1 MRGNRARKTKP
12 FVFETSEKRAE
23 AIKSVLSAI
32 EREELLKQHSA
43 LLGGARE
50 VSDDVLS
57 PRLFRVRDS
66 RAHSTG
72 PAGWGCDQSAGLNY
86 SRLTDKE
93 AVRLK
98 EHNIRERAERP
109 SIVCLPHLALS

>member
-1 MRGNRARKTKP
+1 MRGKRARKTEL

-23 AIKSVLSAI
+23 ALKSVLSAI
-32 EREELLKQHSA
+32 EREEIFV
-43 LLGGARE
+43 GGARE
-50 VSDDVLS
+50 VSDDVSS
-57 PRLFRVRDS
+57 PRLLRDS

-98 EHNIRERAERP
+98 AHNIRERAERP
-109 SIVCLPHLALS
+109 RIVCLPHLALS